1 MADATFNDVLDEQK
15 QTTGTL
21 TSLGENLREQLLGDK
36 SQERT
41 EAEVAASNK
50 AWQIR
55 QEIAAKDQEKID
67 TESLQYDVEDDKR
80 QSSMLKLA
88 ALQLLSFTIFKKAD
102 KIAKKADEKGKIDDR
117 TVWGRMLDKLNFIGK
132 GTESAA
138 KKKESKKDEQSF
150 MSKTFGKL
158 LKGMGKTLMTPLKVV
173 GGGILALLTAGG
185 LLALGAFLR
194 SPIFEKIRLWLLN
207 EAGPALDFL
216 WNEILVPLGKW
227 FGGKFTNFWEDLKV
241 FWEKEDWESFKEL
254 VGDNKAMVAGL
265 ALLITPKWLGIV
277 ALVGAWVLLKGA
289 VGLLV
294 STLMAIGGI
303 GATAAASG
311 SLMAAATAA
320 GLTFLKGTGIAAAA
334 ATVGVASYRGTKA
347 YQLMREEYEKEWY
360 EALFTGA
367 SVFFVNLFK
376 IPADFLIS
384 EKMRTA
390 FSIWFNDTI
399 LETIPKLWD
408 DLLMTP
414 IVDFFAE
421 DVPDFWSESKK
432 KNAAAFDL
440 LKAAFDE
447 SITMPLLDQLERIE
461 KSVLERREKRRKQNA
476 DFFIAMDKLNRT
488 FDEKIIM
495 PLLDNVELLKAR
507 WKSDMDKL
515 IGYWEGILGLLQS
528 GWEKIARVLLG
539 VEEKGITMG
548 KMTDAERAAM
558 EKAQTSK
565 DFKIKHSFDAA
576 EVGLMRNEGI
586 QDAIEKAGGIDPNRL
601 FGRFGTDA
609 YKNIPLNIRDRRGKQ
624 FDLDTKELL
633 LNERKAKEASDKLTA
648 AKLDLSSRGNGNN
661 AGQSLSVVTD
671 SSINTYPMNNNHF
684 GPTSIVD
691 FNMIAPHQT
700 GNV

>member
-447 SITMPLLDQLERIE
+447 SITMPLLDE
-461 KSVLERREKRRKQNA
+461 
-476 DFFIAMDKLNRT
+476 M
-488 FDEKIIM
+488 
-495 PLLDNVELLKAR
+495 ELLKAR

>member
-88 ALQLLSFTIFKKAD
+88 ALQLLSFTVFRKND

-194 SPIFEKIRLWLLN
+194 SPTFEKIRLWLLN

-447 SITMPLLDQLERIE
+447 SITMPLLDE
-461 KSVLERREKRRKQNA
+461 
-476 DFFIAMDKLNRT
+476 M
-488 FDEKIIM
+488 
-495 PLLDNVELLKAR
+495 ELLKAR

-515 IGYWEGILGLLQS
+515 IGYWDSILSLLKG
-528 GWEKIARVLLG
+528 GWEKIAKKVLGIEEELDVKPDPKWGAEGGDIPYPHMPG
-539 VEEKGITMG
+539 VNPRSEGDDDLIKIVIPYTKKIDGLPTDLPLEALRNAEELR
-548 KMTDAERAAM
+548 RARLD
-558 EKAQTSK
+558 Q
-565 DFKIKHSFDAA
+565 D
-576 EVGLMRNEGI
+576 GRN
-586 QDAIEKAGGIDPNRL
+586 
-601 FGRFGTDA
+601 
-609 YKNIPLNIRDRRGKQ
+609 
-624 FDLDTKELL
+624 
-633 LNERKAKEASDKLTA
+633 
-648 AKLDLSSRGNGNN
+648 NGNN

-691 FNMIAPHQT
+691 PNMAASHMT
-700 GNV
+700 GTVA

>member
-67 TESLQYDVEDDKR
+67 TESLQYDAEDDKR
-80 QSSMLKLA
+80 QGSMLKLA

-447 SITMPLLDQLERIE
+447 SITMPLLDE
-461 KSVLERREKRRKQNA
+461 
-476 DFFIAMDKLNRT
+476 M
-488 FDEKIIM
+488 
-495 PLLDNVELLKAR
+495 ELLKAR